1 MKISSLY
8 AVLRHELRVLGLP
21 LFAVPLVAALGFV
34 SLVVILGVRNVNP
47 DFLVQFVPAI
57 QEACLPLAA
66 GVLLATAAPRDAAIE
81 LQLSLPTPYRFTAAR
96 RFALLLG
103 WTLLVE
109 ALAALAFHLSLPWT
123 QSKHG
128 AEYVLLWL
136 APTLWL
142 GAAGALLA
150 LVLRSRATA
159 GALLGTIWI
168 AQLTFHGYFAH
179 YAWTRPWF
187 LFATVFT
194 PTASFWLVNRVEL
207 MVTAVALSLGVWAFL
222 LNSEWRFRAEDV

>member
-1 MKISSLY
+1 MNTPSLY
-8 AVLRHELRVLGLP
+8 AVLRHDLRALGML
-21 LFAVPLVAALGFV
+21 LFAAPLVAALGFV
-34 SLVVILGVRNVNP
+34 SLAAILDARNVNH
-47 DFLVQFVPAI
+47 DFLVQLVAAI
-57 QEACLPLAA
+57 LEACLPLAA
-66 GVLLATAAPRDAAIE
+66 GVLLATVAPRDAAIE

-142 GAAGALLA
+142 GAGGALLA

-159 GALLGTIWI
+159 GALLGTLWI

-179 YAWTRPWF
+179 YSWTRPWF
-187 LFATVFT
+187 LFVTVFT
-194 PTASFWLVNRVEL
+194 PAASYWVINRVEL
-207 MVTAVALSLGVWAFL
+207 ILTAVALSLGVWVFL